1 MTPDPTRRPGP
12 SGRQRPSD
20 ARTTGTVSRAELRPP
35 APEPRPHLGWP
46 AIVAGLVLGA
56 AAIAWILVGG
66 PPVRIVGS
74 AASPTTGSTIVRA
87 GASPSP
93 VVTLAPSFGAG
104 PGPSFEPTVEPTPEP
119 TPKPTPEPTVE
130 PTPEPTPAPTI
141 EPTPEPTALTITF
154 PTDGQVVRQAGITV
168 VGLAPPGAT
177 ITHDI
182 PMWFDDHTI
191 AGPDGS
197 WRMPVNLGAGQNVL
211 RFRIG
216 DDRATELDLTVIYQ
230 P

>member
-1 MTPDPTRRPGP
+1 M
-12 SGRQRPSD
+12 
-20 ARTTGTVSRAELRPP
+20 
-35 APEPRPHLGWP
+35 
-46 AIVAGLVLGA
+46 
-56 AAIAWILVGG
+56 
-66 PPVRIVGS
+66 
-74 AASPTTGSTIVRA
+74 
-87 GASPSP
+87 
-93 VVTLAPSFGAG
+93 VTLAPSFGAG
-104 PGPSFEPTVEPTPEP
+104 PGPSFEPTVEPTVEPTPEP
-119 TPKPTPEPTVE
+119 TVKPTPEPTVE
-130 PTPEPTPAPTI
+130 PTPEPTIEPTV
-141 EPTPEPTALTITF
+141 EPTPEPTALAITF